1 MTVPEDDA
9 AYQNNWIGKM
19 AHRIAI
25 VIPVFNEAKAIGDVI
40 EEVRRYGDF
49 VIIVVDDGSHD
60 DTFFIAAAHDVLA
73 VRHKINR
80 GKGAAVKTGIMA
92 ANLIDADAVI
102 TMDGDGQHDPADI
115 QLLLQPIFE
124 GKSDVVLGSRLLD
137 REKMPP
143 IKMVANWVGNFFTWL
158 FYGLMVS
165 DSQSGFR
172 AYSRFAALIIDT
184 KADKYEYDSKVIREI
199 KNNRLHFVEVP
210 VHTRYT
216 EYSMQK
222 KNKQGFTN
230 GIATLYRMIWKMI
243 A

>member
-1 MTVPEDDA
+1 MV
-9 AYQNNWIGKM
+9 
-19 AHRIAI
+19 HRIAI

-40 EEVRRYGDF
+40 EEVRQHGNF
-49 VIIVVDDGSHD
+49 FIIVVDDGSHD
-60 DTFFIAAAHDVLA
+60 ETFLIAAAHDVLA
-73 VRHKINR
+73 IRHKLNR

-92 ANLIDADAVI
+92 ANLVDADAVI

-124 GKSDVVLGSRLLD
+124 GESDVVLGSRLLD
-137 REKMPP
+137 RGKMPL

-222 KNKQGFTN
+222 KDKQGFVN
-230 GIATLYRMIWKMI
+230 GIVTLYRMIWKMI